1 MKSLIP
7 IYQYPLRYLEQS
19 NNEKQPRFPY
29 RPEKKYFA
37 IFLALIVSI
46 PVVTVVV
53 FYYFLLPTWSWTKSE
68 EFQNIKGA
76 LVKYGSVSSKDAEN
90 FSIKNITD
98 SNIDT
103 WEAIH
108 LAQDDLVGLHLLKFI
123 LPLIVVLGIFIALYL
138 KLQIPGVTRR
148 DDLDIRKREEES
160 L

>member
-1 MKSLIP
+1 M
-7 IYQYPLRYLEQS
+7 
-19 NNEKQPRFPY
+19 
-29 RPEKKYFA
+29 
-37 IFLALIVSI
+37 IVSI

-53 FYYFLLPTWSWTKSE
+53 FYYFLLPTWSCTKSE

-76 LVKYGSVSSKDAEN
+76 LVKFGSVSSKDAEN

>member
-1 MKSLIP
+1 
-7 IYQYPLRYLEQS
+7 LEQP
-19 NNEKQPRFPY
+19 NYEKQPRFPY
-29 RPEKKYFA
+29 RPEIKYFA

-46 PVVTVVV
+46 PGVTVVV
-53 FYYFLLPTWSWTKSE
+53 FLIPVWSWTKSE

-76 LVKYGSVSSKDAEN
+76 LVKYGSVSSRDAKN

-108 LAQDDLVGLHLLKFI
+108 LTQEDLVGLHLLK
-123 LPLIVVLGIFIALYL
+123 LLTRPMWPL
-138 KLQIPGVTRR
+138 
-148 DDLDIRKREEES
+148 S